1 MVQKD
6 DFQQPTRANLT
17 ISRPEKMPASGA
29 GLGQSG
35 WGLGPQ
41 KLGQGGRAVGAPG
54 SCIQVPLGQGL
65 VRNGQGHSW
74 SSHPCPQGPCF
85 LLGEA
90 RPSQPS
96 ANKKMP
102 QPHGGHWWGAMKAMG
117 GRAEQ
122 PLVLVPARRY
132 LLSL

>member
-41 KLGQGGRAVGAPG
+41 KLGQGGRAVSAPG

-90 RPSQPS
+90 RPSQHVQIRRCLS
-96 ANKKMP
+96 LMA
-102 QPHGGHWWGAMKAMG
+102 GTWWGAMKAMG
-117 GRAEQ
+117 DRAEQ